1 MSKNYSGITSVGNE
15 IISSNS
21 QSQRNIIL
29 SGKHPKLIVKSYKFT
44 NNSNIQDISNNSI
57 NNNNSQIS
65 HQKPKE
71 IKRETTL
78 NLSNIK
84 YKDGYILKDA
94 VNSNPGYGLWSIKTQ
109 SQSEGNNKK
118 KENSIKKEESKNI
131 NMEKNTTKGL
141 FHDKELNYKY
151 TKFFDDDAKQNIR
164 NKKIIE
170 KLNNKLNDLEK
181 KYMQTLSNYQ
191 EKKFICENT
200 IKTKK
205 EFEIMYQNNLKEIEL
220 IKQRTKEMD
229 KDNIIVEQY
238 LTNSKNE
245 IERLLNVMKEDEKNM
260 DKLKIEFERRIKK
273 EKVEKIKLK
282 EIIKEKEEQ
291 VSLLQ
296 EQSKNISTT
305 NSFFEEEWI
314 GNENKKNF
322 EIKKLKEMILNLYMK
337 ISGLKTQIKN
347 NKEEMI
353 KLDKILKYKIFKDEY
368 QKLNIS
374 NLFLAVE
381 ENERNEQR
389 KNDILKNQ
397 NELIKNLNE
406 QIRLKY
412 NIITNKKMKKSLSQ
426 GMLINV
432 NINK

>member
-44 NNSNIQDISNNSI
+44 NNSNIQDISNNNI

-84 YKDGYILKDA
+84 YTDGYILKDA
-94 VNSNPGYGLWSIKTQ
+94 VNSNPGQGLWSIKTQ
-109 SQSEGNNKK
+109 SQSEENNKK

-131 NMEKNTTKGL
+131 NIEKNTTKGL

-273 EKVEKIKLK
+273 EKDEKIKLK

-389 KNDILKNQ
+389 KNDILKSQ
-397 NELIKNLNE
+397 NEIIKNLNE
-406 QIRLKY
+406 QIRIKY
-412 NIITNKKMKKSLSQ
+412 NIVTNKKMKKSFSQ
-426 GMLINV
+426 GMLIS
-432 NINK
+432 K